1 MLLSLLQFVVVTFD
15 DAVNVNN
22 MFSYRSLVYNRINS
36 NGCKAGVT
44 FFVSHEYTDY
54 TLVNELYNQGYEI
67 ALHSISHVANQ
78 EYWRDASNETLMRE
92 FGDQKIQIAHFAN
105 ISIDS
110 IHGNFYIY
118 FFY

>member
-1 MLLSLLQFVVVTFD
+1 M
-15 DAVNVNN
+15 
-22 MFSYRSLVYNRINS
+22 
-36 NGCKAGVT
+36 
-44 FFVSHEYTDY
+44 SHEYTDY

-118 FFY
+118 FFSLILQISIKNI